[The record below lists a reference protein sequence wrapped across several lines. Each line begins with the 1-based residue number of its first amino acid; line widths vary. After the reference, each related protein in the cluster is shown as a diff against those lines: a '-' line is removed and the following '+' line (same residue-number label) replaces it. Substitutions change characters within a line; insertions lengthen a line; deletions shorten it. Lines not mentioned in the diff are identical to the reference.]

1 MSVGRMSGLRL
12 FVQDSGYTSQ
22 IRIAAGPFV
31 RHGNLSSAMEI
42 YADFYLAF
50 ATPWN
55 PCRRDRVLSHGNG
68 MGLSAH
74 GKDPAAVSPGGGHRG
89 AC

>member
-22 IRIAAGPFV
+22 IRSAAGPFA
-31 RHGNLSSAMEI
+31 AMELLCR
-42 YADFYLAF
+42 FYLAF

>member
-1 MSVGRMSGLRL
+1 MSP
-12 FVQDSGYTSQ
+12 
-22 IRIAAGPFV
+22 AGPLV
-31 RHGNLSSAMEI
+31 AMELLCR
-42 YADFYLAF
+42 FYLAF

-74 GKDPAAVSPGGGHRG
+74 GKDPAVVSPGGDHRG
-89 AC
+89 ACWTVDGRTAAPI